1 MTTPHPHAQY
11 SRPWSDLSSTAWSD
25 LTDEESC
32 FYVSDQEQLHFADG
46 LLERSLDQLFDLHSS
61 LSLRWEVW
69 HWIFSI
75 PWVSE
80 AYGSKPLRTI
90 LMAAVQRYRNA
101 LSRSAGA
108 TAVDTTVVHAVPVPS
123 LGHKEV
129 RFCLGEDFS
138 VLPAIGSFEHVC
150 MALGVPPEM
159 VRDECERELR
169 ALGISDLM
177 SSSRMGVKAKCAAPE
192 MSQQDLI
199 GSDYSDVRCFVV
211 PSSLRRFG
219 AFAPSSETGG
229 RDDSTQQ
236 IALELV

>member
-1 MTTPHPHAQY
+1 MTKPHPYAQC

-25 LTDEESC
+25 LTDEDCC
-32 FYVSDQEQLHFADG
+32 FYVTDQEQLHFADG

-69 HWIFSI
+69 HWIFTI
-75 PWVSE
+75 PWVSQ
-80 AYGSKPLRTI
+80 AYGSKPLRAI
-90 LMAAVQRYRNA
+90 LMAAVQRYRNV

-123 LGHKEV
+123 LGHEEC
-129 RFCLGEDFS
+129 RFCIREDFS
-138 VLPAIGSFEHVC
+138 VHPAIGSFEHVC
-150 MALGVPPEM
+150 MVLGVPPEI

-169 ALGISDLM
+169 ALGVSDLM
-177 SSSRMGVKAKCAAPE
+177 SSSRMGVKAKCATLE

-211 PSSLRRFG
+211 PYSLRRFG
-219 AFAPSSETGG
+219 GFAPSSETGA
-229 RDDSTQQ
+229 RDNSTQQ